1 MPDQESPNKVK
12 IIPNTQDF
20 RVASEVTFPPNKRQP
35 YRTPSADH
43 TDPENFPVGGC
54 QGAHT
59 AFRKENAHGVF
70 AMRARPVPK
79 IEPPAEP
86 LAAEPAPPTGE
97 LYAICDRRDIRDRM
111 GKSFPLMR
119 MWTDGKTRPWDVFI
133 CRFGKQYFAYENA
146 CPHSGQRLDWEKNNF
161 FEPNYLKVLQCGKH
175 GAIFDVETGVCTKGP
190 CEGSRLVQIPCI
202 VDEDDVCLLN
212 VNLVLQGDEPAEE
225 EGEGKDLVLENDGFK
240 LQSTKRTFL

>member
-97 LYAICDRRDIRDRM
+97 LYVICDRRDIRDRM

-212 VNLVLQGDEPAEE
+212 VNLVLQSDEPAEE

>member
-20 RVASEVTFPPNKRQP
+20 RVASEVTYPPNKRVP

-43 TDPENFPVGGC
+43 TNPENFPVGGC

-70 AMRARPVPK
+70 AMRARPVPV
-79 IEPPAEP
+79 IEPPSEP

-133 CRFGKQYFAYENA
+133 CRFGKNYFAYENA

-190 CEGSRLVQIPCI
+190 CEGSRLVQIPVI
-202 VDEDDVCLLN
+202 VDEDDVCLIN
-212 VNLVLQGDEPAEE
+212 VNLVLQGDEPPEE